1 MQTRP
6 SQSSASGISKKVT
19 FPDQSSFPIQS
30 IFDAWEGYTQICYM
44 DSDLPQI
51 LWVPNDFINQDGGS
65 NQ

>member
-6 SQSSASGISKKVT
+6 SQNSASGIGKKVT

-30 IFDAWEGYTQICYM
+30 IFDVWEGYTQICYM

-51 LWVPNDFINQDGGS
+51 LWVPNDFIKQDGGS
-65 NQ
+65 KQ